1 MLQIFIKLIKLHV
14 DFSDNFFFPNK
25 YSFKGY
31 ATKHIRNGSF
41 SQTSNLSQMWRDFV
55 LCLK

>member
-14 DFSDNFFFPNK
+14 DISDKFFFSNK

-41 SQTSNLSQMWRDFV
+41 SQTWRDFV